1 MMMKYI
7 EQLKQIENRKII
19 LIAAGGLASCVLVAA
34 MVYFGLRMVAPKL
47 VNTGPS
53 TSGETAPN
61 SKERITKEA
70 DTLYQAGDAALKV
83 GDTDKGITELKKAL
97 ELYEQTDDVMKI
109 EEIKDQISL
118 AEYALKVEEG
128 YKPTEAPKDKG
139 KAPKAP

>member
-1 MMMKYI
+1 MMKYI

-19 LIAAGGLASCVLVAA
+19 FIAAGGLASCVFVAA
-34 MVYFGLRMVAPKL
+34 MVYFGLRMVAPKH
-47 VNTGPS
+47 VNTGSS
-53 TSGETAPN
+53 TSGETTPN
-61 SKERITKEA
+61 SKEQIAKEA
-70 DTLYQAGDAALKV
+70 DTLYQAGDGALKV
-83 GDTDKGITELKKAL
+83 GDTEKGITELKKAL

-128 YKPTEAPKDKG
+128 YKSTEAPKDKG